1 MENKNIYCVI
11 MAGGIGSRFWP
22 MSRTKYPK
30 QFLDVLGVGKS
41 LLQQTYDRL
50 LRLCPAE
57 NILVVTN
64 DEYGAIV
71 QEQLPELPEYN
82 ILREPAR
89 RNTAPCIAYASFK
102 IKKRNPNAV
111 VIVAPSDHLILRE
124 SDFVSSAMNAA
135 DFAQAENALVT
146 LGIQPSRPDT
156 GYGYIQF
163 ETGKSEVK
171 KVKTFTEK
179 PDHDIAVKFLE
190 SGDFLWNSGIFIWSV
205 KSAMFAFQKHLN
217 EMYRAFENGEDAY
230 DTENE
235 TKFIERVYPEC
246 RNISVDYGIMEKA
259 SNVYVIPSEWGWSD
273 LGTWGSLY
281 THLEKDSNDNAVLG
295 KNVMLLDSK
304 KNIVN
309 NNSNRKLIVIQGLED
324 YIVVD
329 KANVLLICKKEDEQ
343 EIKQIVNNVKLEKGE
358 DYV

>member
-1 MENKNIYCVI
+1 MEKKDIFCVI

-50 LRLCPAE
+50 LNLCPPE

-64 DEYGAIV
+64 EEYGPLVA
-71 QEQLPELPEYN
+71 EQLPDLPSNN
-82 ILREPAR
+82 ILNEPAR

-102 IKKRNPNAV
+102 VKKRNPNAV
-111 VIVAPSDHLILRE
+111 VVVAPSDHLILNE
-124 SDFVSSAMNAA
+124 DDFVQSALTAA
-135 DFAQAENALVT
+135 NFAVSENALVT

-156 GYGYIQF
+156 GYGYIQY

-217 EMYRAFENGEDAY
+217 EMYRAFESGEDAY
-230 DTENE
+230 DTDAENE
-235 TKFIERVYPEC
+235 FIHRVYPEC
-246 RNISVDYGIMEKA
+246 KNISVDYGIMEKA
-259 SNVYVIPSEWGWSD
+259 SNVFVIPSDWGWSD

-281 THLEKDSNDNAVLG
+281 THLEKDKNKNAVLG

-304 KNIVN
+304 NNIIN
-309 NNSNRKLIVIQGLED
+309 NNSSRKLIVVQGLED

-329 KANVLLICKKEDEQ
+329 KSNVLLICKKEDEQ
-343 EIKQIVNNVKLEKGE
+343 EIKQIVNNVKLEKGDE
-358 DYV
+358 YV

>member
-1 MENKNIYCVI
+1 MEKKDIYCVI

-50 LRLCPAE
+50 LKLCPPE

-64 DEYGAIV
+64 EEYGPLVA
-71 QEQLPELPEYN
+71 EQLPDLPAYN
-82 ILREPAR
+82 ILNEPAR

-102 IKKRNPNAV
+102 VKKRNSNAV
-111 VIVAPSDHLILRE
+111 VIVAPSDHLILKE
-124 SDFVSSAMNAA
+124 DDFVSSAMRAA
-135 DFAQAENALVT
+135 EFATSQNALVT

-163 ETGKSEVK
+163 EPSKSEVK

-179 PDHDIAVKFLE
+179 PDHEIAVKFIE

-217 EMYRAFENGEDAY
+217 DMYRAFESGEEAY
-230 DTENE
+230 DTDDEND
-235 TKFIERVYPEC
+235 FINRVYPEC
-246 RNISVDYGIMEKA
+246 KNISVDYGIMEKA
-259 SNVYVIPSEWGWSD
+259 SNVFVIPSDWGWSD

-281 THLEKDSNDNAVLG
+281 THLEQDENKNAVLG
-295 KNVMLLDSK
+295 KNVMLLNSK
-304 KNIVN
+304 NNIIN
-309 NNSNRKLIVIQGLED
+309 NNSNRKLIVVQGLED

-329 KANVLLICKKEDEQ
+329 KSNVLLICKKEDEQ
-343 EIKQIVNNVKLEKGE
+343 EIKQIVNNVKLEKGD